1 MSTAE
6 KLQRLI
12 SIVAWIHGRDGATI
26 DEVCSRFGISR
37 DELVAQLEMAN
48 MIGAESEEFTDMP
61 VDVSF
66 EGDVV
71 RVFLMEFH
79 RPLSLTPA
87 QGLALV
93 AAGAG
98 SAALPG
104 ADPEGPLPRA
114 LAKLAEVLG
123 IDPNES
129 IDVDLGDADP
139 GVLDE
144 LRRSV
149 DEARRVELDY
159 WSAGRDDQ
167 THRVVEPWRVFSDL
181 GAWYLQGY
189 CLRADGERIFRI
201 DRIQDMQV
209 RDERFEPPGD
219 LPDAVAYRAGAED
232 PRVVLDLGPDARWV
246 PSTYPVDT
254 VEDLGEGRIRVRMP
268 AGAPAFLAR
277 LLLRLGPDARLVEV
291 DERSG
296 GPTVAAD
303 AARRVLARYERS
315 AGESPPRS

>member
-12 SIVAWIHGRDGATI
+12 SIVAWIDGRDGATI

-37 DELVAQLEMAN
+37 AELIAQLEMAN

-61 VDVSF
+61 VEVTF

-104 ADPEGPLPRA
+104 SDPDGPLPRA
-114 LAKLAEVLG
+114 LAKLAGVLG
-123 IDPNES
+123 IDPDES
-129 IDVDLGDADP
+129 IDVDLGDADAA
-139 GVLDE
+139 VLDE
-144 LRRSV
+144 LRRATEQGRAV
-149 DEARRVELDY
+149 AIDY

-181 GAWYLQGY
+181 GAWYLQGH
-189 CLRADGERIFRI
+189 CRRADGERIFRI
-201 DRIQDMQV
+201 DRIQGLQV
-209 RDERFEPPGD
+209 LDEPVGRPRD
-219 LPDAVAYRAGAED
+219 LPEAVAYRAGAED
-232 PRVVLDLGPDARWV
+232 PRVVLDLAPDARWV
-246 PSTYPVDT
+246 PGTYPVDT
-254 VEDLGEGRIRVRMP
+254 VEDLGEGRLRVRMP

-291 DERSG
+291 DARSG

-303 AARRVLARYERS
+303 AARRVLARYAASEPQRS
-315 AGESPPRS
+315 

>member
-1 MSTAE
+1 VRLSTAE

-12 SIVAWIHGRDGATI
+12 SIVAWINGRPDGATL
-26 DEVCSRFGISR
+26 DEVCARFDISR
-37 DELVAQLEMAN
+37 EDLVGQLEMAN

-61 VDVSF
+61 VEVSF

-104 ADPEGPLPRA
+104 ADPDGPLPRA
-114 LAKLAEVLG
+114 LAKLATVLG
-123 IDPNES
+123 IEPGET

-139 GVLDE
+139 AVLDE
-144 LRRSV
+144 LRTAVERT
-149 DEARRVELDY
+149 RQVELDY
-159 WSAGRDDQ
+159 WSAGRDDH
-167 THRVVEPWRVFSDL
+167 THRVVDPWRVFSDQ
-181 GAWYLQGY
+181 GAWYVQGH
-189 CLRADGERIFRI
+189 CHRAGGERVFRV
-201 DRIQDMQV
+201 DRIQALTVLDS
-209 RDERFEPPGD
+209 DFKPPRT
-219 LPDAVAYRAGAED
+219 LPEAVAYRAGAED
-232 PRVVLDLGPDARWV
+232 PRVVLELGPEAGWV
-246 PSTYPVDT
+246 ATTYPVDA
-254 VEDLGEGRIRVRMP
+254 VEELDGGRLRVTMP

-296 GPTVAAD
+296 GPTLAAD
-303 AARRVLARYERS
+303 AARRVLARYGS
-315 AGESPPRS
+315 